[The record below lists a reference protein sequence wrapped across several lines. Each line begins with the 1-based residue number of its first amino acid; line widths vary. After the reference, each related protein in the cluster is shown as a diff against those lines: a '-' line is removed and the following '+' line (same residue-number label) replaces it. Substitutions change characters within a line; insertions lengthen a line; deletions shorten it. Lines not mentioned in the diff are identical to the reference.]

1 MDLGQE
7 SGGVG
12 GTPCSDPEDS
22 SQSWPE
28 LAGFKSIGNFGRLVG
43 GTYLH
48 ELTKKSP
55 KFPMFL
61 NFGKTPKCSTSWK
74 VFYFDKDKNFGT
86 VCFRFMF
93 AAILKVHLLIRSLAS
108 DHLQLDPP

>member
-43 GTYLH
+43 GTYLY
-48 ELTKKSP
+48 ELTKKNHQ
-55 KFPMFL
+55 
-61 NFGKTPKCSTSWK
+61 NFQCFSILGKRQNAQLVGKSFSLTKIRILELC
-74 VFYFDKDKNFGT
+74 VF
-86 VCFRFMF
+86 VSC
-93 AAILKVHLLIRSLAS
+93 
-108 DHLQLDPP
+108 LQQY

>member
-7 SGGVG
+7 CGGVG

-43 GTYLH
+43 GTYL
-48 ELTKKSP
+48 
-55 KFPMFL
+55 
-61 NFGKTPKCSTSWK
+61 
-74 VFYFDKDKNFGT
+74 
-86 VCFRFMF
+86 
-93 AAILKVHLLIRSLAS
+93 
-108 DHLQLDPP
+108 